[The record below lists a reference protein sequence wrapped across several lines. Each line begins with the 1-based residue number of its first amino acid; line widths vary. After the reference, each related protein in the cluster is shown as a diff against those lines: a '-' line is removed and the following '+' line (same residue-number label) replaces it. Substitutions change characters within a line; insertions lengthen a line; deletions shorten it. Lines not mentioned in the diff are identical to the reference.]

1 MTKTPTLIDM
11 HKSCHHSRVNTSKDP
26 FLEKKFYKYWRAKDT
41 DELIDTATLV
51 QNKNFIAPKS
61 NKINGTGWQCHM
73 SKLFKIYYNTFQR
86 NEIIENEFSETV
98 DLSPG
103 VCELMVRN
111 KRCNI
116 FDMIFGVNSSC
127 FYEGVRVLNYEWLK
141 QKTGVVYKCNYCKL
155 FEIKVVTLKGYIASY
170 MIVLL
175 FGNPT

>member
-1 MTKTPTLIDM
+1 
-11 HKSCHHSRVNTSKDP
+11 
-26 FLEKKFYKYWRAKDT
+26 
-41 DELIDTATLV
+41 
-51 QNKNFIAPKS
+51 
-61 NKINGTGWQCHM
+61 M
-73 SKLFKIYYNTFQR
+73 SKLFKIYYKTFLR

-111 KRCNI
+111 KRCNN
-116 FDMIFGVNSSC
+116 FDMIFGDTSSC
-127 FYEGVRVLNYEWLK
+127 FYKGVRVLNYEWLK
-141 QKTGVVYKCNYCKL
+141 QQTGVVYKCNYCKL